1 METPKTKPSA
11 QSDTAVP
18 SCLEAFRADQLEA
31 VLARCD
37 SAVNAKPGDPA
48 ARSDRALVLNLLG
61 RTTQAC
67 ENVAEA
73 LKLQQQQ
80 RAAVEPMLRHELTVR
95 QAACRQERTMAGK
108 D

>member
-1 METPKTKPSA
+1 VNEK
-11 QSDTAVP
+11 SD
-18 SCLEAFRADQLEA
+18 EA
-31 VLARCD
+31 
-37 SAVNAKPGDPA
+37 A

-67 ENVAEA
+67 EDVAQA
-73 LKLQQQQ
+73 LKLQQEQ

-95 QAACRQERTMAGK
+95 QAACKQERTMAGK

>member
-1 METPKTKPSA
+1 MSPGASPSV
-11 QSDTAVP
+11 QSDTTVP
-18 SCLEAFRADQLEA
+18 SCLEAFRADELEA

-37 SAVNAKPGDPA
+37 SAVNAKPEEPA

-61 RTTQAC
+61 RTSQAC
-67 ENVAEA
+67 ENVAQA
-73 LKLQQQQ
+73 LKLQQEQ
-80 RAAVEPMLRHELTVR
+80 RAEVEPMLRHELNVR